1 MRHDASD
8 KAVVCSKT
16 SKDRIWY
23 IDIKSDEMPLA
34 CFQPTPQSL
43 KLLTNK
49 RLLMQTVDDEART
62 TTLVV
67 KEFACDIERLTTCR
81 NWQKTCD

>member
-23 IDIKSDEMPLA
+23 IDIKSDELPLA
-34 CFQPTPQSL
+34 CFLSTPQSF

-49 RLLMQTVDDEART
+49 RLLMQTIDDEAPT

-67 KEFACDIERLTTCR
+67 KEFACDIERLTTGR
-81 NWQKTCD
+81 NWQTTCD